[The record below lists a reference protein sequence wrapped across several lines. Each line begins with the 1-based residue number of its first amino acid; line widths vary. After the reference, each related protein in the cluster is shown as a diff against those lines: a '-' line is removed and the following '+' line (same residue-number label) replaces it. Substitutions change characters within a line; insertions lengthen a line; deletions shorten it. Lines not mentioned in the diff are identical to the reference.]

1 MCTILEKASL
11 QSIYEVLQS
20 FKVQLKDP
28 LSTKYSHKPEK
39 NSPPPLIF

>member
-20 FKVQLKDP
+20 FKVQIKDP
-28 LSTKYSHKPEK
+28 LSKYSHKPEK
-39 NSPPPLIF
+39 IILLIF